1 MEVIMALD
9 PQVKTLLEQAAALG
23 SPAVNTV
30 SPTEARAL
38 MEARGTDPAPG
49 VYKVENF
56 NIDGPGG
63 PIPLR
68 VYTPKGNGPLPILV
82 WYHGGGWVLGNL
94 NTTDV
99 ACRHLCNK
107 AQCIVVSVD
116 YRLAPESKFPAA
128 AEDCFIA
135 TKWTSENASSLGGD
149 HTRLAVGGM
158 SAGGNLA
165 ASVALMAR
173 DRGEPNISHQLLV
186 VPATEPKFDTQS
198 YLDNAEGYALT
209 RDAMIWYWDS
219 YLPEAKDKDNPY
231 AAPMRASDLSGL
243 PSAFIITGE
252 YDPLRDEGEAF
263 GARLLESGVDT
274 QVKRYEGMFHLFFNL
289 PTTLTK
295 GAEAMNDA
303 SNALR
308 KSFGI

>member
-1 MEVIMALD
+1 MVLD

-23 SPAVNTV
+23 APAVNTV

-49 VYKVENF
+49 VYKVQNF
-56 NIDGPGG
+56 SIDGPGG
-63 PIPLR
+63 EIPLR
-68 VYTPKGNGPLPILV
+68 VYTPTGTSPLPILV

-116 YRLAPESKFPAA
+116 YRLAPEAKFPAA
-128 AEDCFIA
+128 AEDCFTA
-135 TKWTSENASSLGGD
+135 TKWTSNNASSLGGD
-149 HTRLAVGGM
+149 QARLAVGGM

-165 ASVALMAR
+165 AAVSLMAR
-173 DRGEPNISHQLLV
+173 DRGGPTIAHQLLV
-186 VPATEPKFDTQS
+186 VPVTERKFDTQS
-198 YLDNAEGYALT
+198 YIDNAEGYALT

-219 YLPEAKDKDNPY
+219 YLTDTKDEENPY

-243 PSAFIITGE
+243 PPAFIITGE

-263 GARLLESGVDT
+263 GTRLAESGVTT
-274 QVKRYEGMFHLFFNL
+274 QIKRYDGMFHLFFNL
-289 PTTLTK
+289 PTTLSK
-295 GAEAMNDA
+295 GGEAMNDA
-303 SNALR
+303 SNAL
-308 KSFGI
+308 KKAFGI